1 MRRALERRETDQPK
15 VFEGGDSDEEVDHFN
30 SPAPMRI
37 APKKKYPSSR
47 NRPVVIQQPLGGRFR
62 DTTDRKQISPTFYQE
77 KQAYGPPMHNFH
89 LLTAEQQ
96 EIIQSFYGW
105 DGGVSRFDARLAM
118 DTREIVIERGQTSAS
133 IQAILEIAGKKLNQP
148 ILPDISLAER
158 DVQQK
163 ALDDK
168 RSQMPTLEERETL
181 EDAQKEVIDLWFGFN
196 GTVFV
201 VKK

>member
-1 MRRALERRETDQPK
+1 
-15 VFEGGDSDEEVDHFN
+15 
-30 SPAPMRI
+30 
-37 APKKKYPSSR
+37 
-47 NRPVVIQQPLGGRFR
+47 
-62 DTTDRKQISPTFYQE
+62 
-77 KQAYGPPMHNFH
+77 MHNFH

-118 DTREIVIERGQTSAS
+118 DTREIAIERGQTSAS

-168 RSQMPTLEERETL
+168 KSQMPTLEERATL
-181 EDAQKEVIDLWFGFN
+181 KDVQKEVIDLWFGFN
-196 GTVFV
+196 GTAFV